1 MPSLWIAL
9 HICWVES
16 EDQES
21 YISCVAS
28 HVQPQEQCHDSV
40 CDVMAN
46 VGIFCP
52 DATEKGEPQVSRL
65 LIDL

>member
-28 HVQPQEQCHDSV
+28 HVPQEQCRDSV

-46 VGIFCP
+46 VGINCP
-52 DATEKGEPQVSRL
+52 DDTKEGEP
-65 LIDL
+65 LIDNIT

>member
-28 HVQPQEQCHDSV
+28 HVLPEYRDSV
-40 CDVMAN
+40 CDVMGN

-52 DATEKGEPQVSRL
+52 DDTKEGEP
-65 LIDL
+65 LIDNIT